1 MAHELY
7 TNRAGKTSMA
17 FVGETPWHGLGQQLT
32 AGASIEEW
40 TREAGFDWEAKS
52 SPVTFVRDDGVIANM
67 GEKKVIYRGDTNAP
81 LSVVGKSYQIVQPRE
96 VIDFFRGLAAS
107 DGFTLHTAGVM
118 RGGRSMWA
126 LASNHTEAEVVP
138 GDRVR
143 SNLLLCTSLDGTLAT
158 TAGCTHVRVV
168 CANTLAE
175 ALGAGL
181 KDVNGRDIKGRK
193 SGARITHRSVFD
205 ADAVKEEIGLCRSTF
220 ARFINDAQALA
231 ARPVGMEEAREI
243 LRGIFGQPIK
253 SRKVDTTP
261 AGIAAAALAKAAGS
275 AAVPLID
282 VREQKSVAR
291 CLALFAGEARG
302 ADHAGVAGTR
312 WGLLNAVT
320 EHIDHEQGRTA
331 DNRLSSAWFGR
342 GADFKAA
349 AFQALTAA

>member
-17 FVGETPWHGLGQQLT
+17 FVGQTPWHGLGQQLT
-32 AGASIEEW
+32 AGASIEDW
-40 TREAGFDWEAKS
+40 TREAGFEWEAKTA
-52 SPVTFVRDDGVIANM
+52 PVTFLRDDGTVGQM
-67 GEKKVIYRGDTNAP
+67 GERRVIYRSDTGAP
-81 LSVVGKSYQIVQPRE
+81 LSVMGSSYQIVQPRA
-96 VIDFFRGLAAS
+96 VIEFFRGLAAS
-107 DGFTLHTAGVM
+107 DGFTLHTAGIM

-143 SNLLLCTSLDGTLAT
+143 CNLLLCTSLDGTLAT
-158 TAGCTHVRVV
+158 TAGCTSVRVV

-181 KDVNGRDIKGRK
+181 TDVNGKGIKGK
-193 SGARITHRSVFD
+193 TSGARITHRSVFD
-205 ADAVKEEIGLCRSTF
+205 ADAVKAEIGLCRSTF
-220 ARFINDAQALA
+220 ARFINDAQTLA
-231 ARPVGMEEAREI
+231 ARPIGMEEAREI

-253 SRKVDTTP
+253 SRKAETSP
-261 AGIAAAALAKAAGS
+261 LGIAAAAIAKAAGA
-275 AAVPLID
+275 AAVID

-291 CLALFAGEARG
+291 CLDLFAGQGRG
-302 ADHAGVAGTR
+302 ADHSGVKGTR

-342 GADFKAA
+342 GADFKSA
-349 AFQALTAA
+349 AFQALMTA

>member
-7 TNRAGKTSMA
+7 TNKAGKTAMA

-32 AGASIEEW
+32 QGAPLEVW

-52 SPVTFVRDDGVIANM
+52 SPVSFVREDGVIGHMA
-67 GEKKVIYRGDTNAP
+67 EKMVIYRGDTNAP
-81 LSVVGKSYQIVQPRE
+81 LSVMGSDYKIVQPRE
-96 VIDFFRGLAAS
+96 VIEFFRGLAAS

-181 KDVNGRDIKGRK
+181 KDAQGRNIGGKT
-193 SGARITHRSVFD
+193 SGARVTHRSVFD
-205 ADAVKEEIGLCRSTF
+205 ADKVKAEIGLCRSTF
-220 ARFINDAQALA
+220 GRFIADAQALA
-231 ARPVGMEEAREI
+231 ARPVDMEEAREI

-253 SRKVDTTP
+253 SRKLDTTP
-261 AGIAAAALAKAAGS
+261 AGIAAAALAKASGGAV
-275 AAVPLID
+275 AAMID
-282 VREQKSVAR
+282 IREQKSVAR
-291 CLALFAGEARG
+291 CLALFGGEARG
-302 ADHAGVAGTR
+302 ANHEGVAGTR

-320 EHIDHEQGRTA
+320 EHIDHEQGRTSDA
-331 DNRLSSAWFGR
+331 RLSSAWFGR
-342 GADFKAA
+342 GADFKSA
-349 AFQALTAA
+349 AFQALIAA